1 MLNFIDN
8 NHSFD
13 MSLTIG
19 HVSCFSLFS
28 AKWQLYRMFLA
39 YFIRVFVQFNL
50 AGEKYPSTMRDFYFK
65 SMLISLKVI
74 LNDEKQ
80 SLYLNFSKLILL
92 FSICRILPPWKK
104 MDLSCYLKQP
114 SAKQK
119 TGKWYGLQNTV
130 NLFRKGE

>member
-28 AKWQLYRMFLA
+28 AKLQLYRMFLA

-80 SLYLNFSKLILL
+80 SLYLNFSKHYASFLNPSYPTSLEENGFILL
-92 FSICRILPPWKK
+92 SETTIC
-104 MDLSCYLKQP
+104 
-114 SAKQK
+114 
-119 TGKWYGLQNTV
+119 
-130 NLFRKGE
+130 